1 MPAPA
6 VQLPQAIA
14 TPTPTPPKAVPPK
27 RPSLIGRA
35 SGDKATSQISTD
47 TAKGSSPRRMSWMSK
62 LSSNLS
68 SSQQSPNGAK
78 RSQATPANSHTPVAS
93 AKPSAGHVNG
103 AAPGSPKEEAEPS
116 PPPLHKSGKESF
128 FSNALR
134 RLSSNTSIG
143 TGRTIP
149 NGGLCPRRVMNI
161 DHNRPR
167 CLLPELDQSKLRKVA
182 FCVDVEIAGGP
193 RYKDD
198 AEQGDKRK
206 KKKDAKLK
214 ERGEGEALK
223 HPQAAAEEKD
233 ASGKEGGEFMG
244 TLDDSNPEDKIKG
257 DDEKSSK
264 KKEKKK
270 RNEEERKERKEQ
282 RRRKAE
288 ENGTLPVQI
297 RRDSD
302 ENGVPV
308 PPSQIP
314 RPMDRP
320 TTDPLRIYRR
330 CCQLRET
337 PVLKR
342 ITEQLGNPTVC
353 HIDSPGTV
361 TCLDLTGSRLQFAD
375 VVTLS
380 DWLAVVPVRKLIL
393 EDSDLTDEG
402 IRVIMAGLLAA
413 KTVDY
418 FSRFKRK
425 GDISNAGI
433 SEEKLGVVQ
442 KLSLKNNPKI
452 GKEGWKHISL
462 FIYMCSSLKALD
474 VSMITFP
481 PSVEA
486 ASGPDGNCRPSVSD
500 PAEIF
505 AKACSERL
513 GGDTLEELIMA
524 ECSLTP
530 SAIRKIVDGV
540 TISGLKRL
548 GVAGNRLDKE
558 GMSHIL
564 RYIRSGCC
572 QGIDLGSNDLRDHM
586 ADLADALRPESK
598 LWALSLADCN
608 LVPAS
613 LKPLFPAFLRLKD
626 LRFLDLSHNH
636 DLFSEHPSALGL
648 LRKYLPQMTNLKRI
662 HLMDVGMSPA
672 QAIALA
678 EVMPESPQLAH
689 VNLLQNP
696 QLSALASATDV
707 ATQEE
712 ACALYASLMMAARVS
727 HSLIS
732 VDIDVPT
739 SDNSEI
745 VKALAKQVVAYCLR
759 NMERFAAQLPE
770 NDSGPAQVVSLE
782 NGERGEPRIP
792 EVLLHLIGNK
802 NGQQEEHPEDPAPN
816 EDYIVGGAGVVKAL
830 SYCLSEKASEL
841 RAASTPASGTVT
853 PRTTSGVDIAASKAK
868 EMSKD
873 LLDSA
878 RKIRTKL
885 HPAMLKE
892 AKSGDDMAYRRLLFL
907 DNTLQ
912 GMIQRFEQ
920 EYPDCRVTEEESPV
934 MNSVADDAASSIS
947 SHSFTGPS
955 SLGDSNLSSGTTLQG
970 TDSDDEGG
978 YIRISRRGSDISLAS
993 RAQAKEEGHVH
1004 RASQRVK
1011 SHILPAAGLEDAVT
1025 MSLTDPLREPEHL
1038 KILKAKLEAMSSD
1051 EWLELLRGQG
1061 WEYAAKS
1068 TIDKAEFLKNLEQT
1082 DPGELA
1088 RIRDLLVKEG
1098 KMEPLS
1104 SAQLDSEAH

>member
-1 MPAPA
+1 
-6 VQLPQAIA
+6 
-14 TPTPTPPKAVPPK
+14 
-27 RPSLIGRA
+27 
-35 SGDKATSQISTD
+35 
-47 TAKGSSPRRMSWMSK
+47 
-62 LSSNLS
+62 
-68 SSQQSPNGAK
+68 
-78 RSQATPANSHTPVAS
+78 
-93 AKPSAGHVNG
+93 
-103 AAPGSPKEEAEPS
+103 
-116 PPPLHKSGKESF
+116 
-128 FSNALR
+128 
-134 RLSSNTSIG
+134 
-143 TGRTIP
+143 
-149 NGGLCPRRVMNI
+149 MNI

-167 CLLPELDQSKLRKVA
+167 CLLPELDPSKLRKVA

-193 RYKDD
+193 RYADEPD
-198 AEQGDKRK
+198 ATDKKK

-214 ERGEGEALK
+214 EKGEGEALK
-223 HPQAAAEEKD
+223 HPQALADEKET
-233 ASGKEGGEFMG
+233 SGKVETACGEEEVG
-244 TLDDSNPEDKIKG
+244 TADAPNPEG
-257 DDEKSSK
+257 TVLEDEERLNK

-270 RNEEERKERKEQ
+270 RSEEERKERKEQ
-282 RRRKAE
+282 RRKKAE

-297 RRDSD
+297 RRESD
-302 ENGVPV
+302 AQGTS
-308 PPSQIP
+308 PPAANPS

-353 HIDSPGTV
+353 PIDLPGTV
-361 TCLDLTGSRLQFAD
+361 TCLDLTGSRLQLAD

-413 KTVDY
+413 KSADY
-418 FSRFKRK
+418 FSRFKK
-425 GDISNAGI
+425 ATDLANAGV

-452 GKEGWKHISL
+452 GKEGWRHISL
-462 FIYMCSSLKALD
+462 FIYMCSSLKAID

-481 PSVEA
+481 PTVEPTP
-486 ASGPDGNCRPSVSD
+486 GPDGTTKPHPLDAS
-500 PAEIF
+500 EIF
-505 AKACSERL
+505 SKSISERL

-524 ECSLTP
+524 ECSLSST
-530 SAIRKIVDGV
+530 SIRKIVDGV

-548 GVAGNRLDKE
+548 GLAGNRLDKE

-564 RYIRSGCC
+564 RYVRSHVC
-572 QGIDLGSNDLRDHM
+572 QGLDLGSNDLREHI
-586 ADLADALRPESK
+586 AELAETFHPASK

-608 LVPAS
+608 LTPAS
-613 LKPLFPAFLRLKD
+613 VKPLFPALLRLSD

-636 DLFSEHPSALGL
+636 DLFSEQPSALGL
-648 LRKYLPQMTNLKRI
+648 LRKYMPQMTMLKRI

-678 EVMPESPQLAH
+678 EVVPESPQLAH

-696 QLSALASATDV
+696 QLSALASATDS

-712 ACALYASLMMAARVS
+712 ACALYASLMIAARVS
-727 HSLIS
+727 HSLIC

-759 NMERFAAQLPE
+759 NMEQFEFGAELPE
-770 NDSGPAQVVSLE
+770 
-782 NGERGEPRIP
+782 GETTPGLASADEPRIP
-792 EVLLHLIGNK
+792 EVLMHLIGDK
-802 NGQQEEHPEDPAPN
+802 NGQQDEHPEQVPPN

-830 SYCLSEKASEL
+830 SYCLSEKASEV
-841 RAASTPASGTVT
+841 RAGSQPASGAAT
-853 PRTTSGVDIAASKAK
+853 PTRTAGNADFSASKAR

-878 RKIRTKL
+878 RKIRSKL
-885 HPAMLKE
+885 HPAMRKE
-892 AKSGDDMAYRRLLFL
+892 AKSADDMAYRKSHETFVQYEHTLTQFAGRLLFL
-907 DNTLQ
+907 DNTLR
-912 GMIQRFEQ
+912 GMIHRFEQ
-920 EYPDCRVTEEESPV
+920 EYPDCRVPGELSSPTDGGAEEDS
-934 MNSVADDAASSIS
+934 ASSIS

-955 SLGDSNLSSGTTLQG
+955 SLGDSNLSTGTTLQG
-970 TDSDDEGG
+970 ADSDDEFG
-978 YIRISRRGSDISLAS
+978 YVRISRRGSDMSLAS

-1011 SHILPAAGLEDAVT
+1011 SHVLPAAGLEDAVT

-1038 KILKAKLEAMSSD
+1038 KILKAKLEAMSGD
-1051 EWLELLRGQG
+1051 EWLDLLRCEG
-1061 WEYAAKS
+1061 WESAARH
-1068 TIDKAEFLKNLEQT
+1068 TIDKAEFLKNLEET
-1082 DPGELA
+1082 DPEELG
-1088 RIRDLLVKEG
+1088 RIRDLMVREG
-1098 KMEPLS
+1098 KMDPLPAIGGKS
-1104 SAQLDSEAH
+1104 